1 MMTKEDTKQTNKIS
15 KTDFYTRKWFFQICC
30 IPFDGGDIFCSAGAT
45 VGFRTSGSGFFTNSG
60 SLNKSKP

>member
-1 MMTKEDTKQTNKIS
+1 MTKEDTKQRNMIS
-15 KTDFYTRKWFFQICC
+15 KIDDYTRKLFFQICC
-30 IPFDGGDIFCSAGAT
+30 IPFDGGDIFSSAGAI